1 MLGPGCWTT
10 PDSPPFW
17 TGNIKNVFEQFE
29 KFEFD
34 KHVSEE
40 SRKALVIKREA
51 MAQFVTP
58 FSAQTSLCQFSLVP
72 CNVDSDLYTLYDFD
86 PYGVS
91 FFGWLSTA
99 PIGEK
104 VSVG

>member
-1 MLGPGCWTT
+1 VLGPGCWTT

-17 TGNIKNVFEQFE
+17 TGNIKNVFEQ
-29 KFEFD
+29 FD

-58 FSAQTSLCQFSLVP
+58 FSGQTSLRQFSLVL
-72 CNVDSDLYTLYDFD
+72 CNGDSDLYTLYDFD
-86 PYGVS
+86 PYVFP